1 MDFSRQYTQDTS
13 VKALSNITQSI
24 KEIFKGNGQDHWV
37 MVFLLF
43 VVIAS
48 GADLAADVSHGAAA
62 GHVLQEAGIM
72 FIAFFGFC
80 WMLFSLVRSN
90 NEIKELYQELDSI
103 KSMPQPSSQQMID
116 AKRRLGEVI
125 LLQFAEWKLSKSEQ
139 EIGHLLLKGFSLKE
153 ISTLR
158 GTAEKTIRQQASSIY
173 KKAGVAGRHVFSAWF
188 IEDLL

>member
-1 MDFSRQYTQDTS
+1 MDFSGQYNQDTS
-13 VKALSNITQSI
+13 VKTFSSITQSI
-24 KEIFKGNGQDHWV
+24 KEIIKGNRQDHWI
-37 MVFLLF
+37 MLFLLF

-48 GADLAADVSHGAAA
+48 GADLVADVSHGAAA
-62 GHVLQEAGIM
+62 GHVLQEAAIM

-90 NEIKELYQELDSI
+90 NEIKELYLELESI
-103 KSMPQPSSQQMID
+103 KNMPQPSSQQMID

-125 LLQFAEWKLSKSEQ
+125 LLQFEQWKLSKSEQ

-153 ISTLR
+153 IATLR

>member
-1 MDFSRQYTQDTS
+1 MDFSGQYNQDTS
-13 VKALSNITQSI
+13 VKTFSSITQSI
-24 KEIFKGNGQDHWV
+24 KEIIKGNGQDHWI
-37 MVFLLF
+37 MLFLLF

-48 GADLAADVSHGAAA
+48 GADLVADVSHGAAA
-62 GHVLQEAGIM
+62 GHVLQEAAIM

-90 NEIKELYQELDSI
+90 NEIKELYLELDSI
-103 KSMPQPSSQQMID
+103 KSMPPLGSQQMID

-125 LLQFAEWKLSKSEQ
+125 LLQFEEWKLSKSEQ

-153 ISTLR
+153 IATLR

>member
-1 MDFSRQYTQDTS
+1 MANKLTVGRY
-13 VKALSNITQSI
+13 I
-24 KEIFKGNGQDHWV
+24 KQLLQGRGQDHWI
-37 MVFLLF
+37 MLFLLF

-62 GHVLQEAGIM
+62 GHVLQEAAIM

-80 WMLFSLVRSN
+80 WMLYSLISSHK
-90 NEIKELYQELDSI
+90 EIAQLYQELDSI
-103 KSMPQPSSQQMID
+103 KKMPQPDSQQVID

-125 LLQFAEWKLSKSEQ
+125 VLQFKQWKLSKSEQ
-139 EIGHLLLKGFSLKE
+139 EIGLLLLKGFSLKE
-153 ISTLR
+153 ISALR

-173 KKAGVAGRHVFSAWF
+173 KKSGVVGRHGFSAWF

>member
-1 MDFSRQYTQDTS
+1 MQKYIATADSLTE
-13 VKALSNITQSI
+13 LI
-24 KEIFKGNGQDHWV
+24 KGKGQDHLI
-37 MVFLLF
+37 MLFLLS

-48 GADLAADVSHGAAA
+48 GADLVADISHGAAL
-62 GHVLQEAGIM
+62 GHVLQEAVIM
-72 FIAFFGFC
+72 LIAFLGLC
-80 WMLFSLVRSN
+80 WMLFSLARSHD
-90 NEIKELYQELDSI
+90 EIKQLYQELDSI

-125 LLQFAEWKLSKSEQ
+125 ILQFEEWNLSKSEQ

-173 KKAGVAGRHVFSAWF
+173 KKAEVAGRHAFSAWF

>member
-1 MDFSRQYTQDTS
+1 MDFNRQNNQDNS
-13 VKALSNITQSI
+13 VKIFPSASIYI
-24 KEIFKGNGQDHWV
+24 KELINGNGQDHWV
-37 MVFLLF
+37 MLFLLF

-48 GADLAADVSHGAAA
+48 GADLVADVSHGAAA
-62 GHVLQEAGIM
+62 GHVLQEAAIM

-80 WMLFSLVRSN
+80 WMLFSLVRSH
-90 NEIKELYQELDSI
+90 NEIKELYQELESI
-103 KSMPQPSSQQMID
+103 KSMPKSSSQQMID
-116 AKRRLGEVI
+116 AKRQLAEVI
-125 LLQFAEWKLSKSEQ
+125 LMQFEQWKLSKSEQ

>member
-1 MDFSRQYTQDTS
+1 MDFNWQYGQDILVMTLVS
-13 VKALSNITQSI
+13 MGQLI
-24 KEIFKGNGQDHWV
+24 KKLIKGNGQDHWI
-37 MVFLLF
+37 MLFLLF

-48 GADLAADVSHGAAA
+48 GADLVADVSHGAAA

-80 WMLFSLVRSN
+80 WMLFSLIRSN